1 MNRGASQLEMSAKAQ
16 AGDAPDLTGAR
27 RRVLVSKREVLVVAL
42 FALTALISLDV
53 TRNGTG
59 APLFWPATGVAA
71 ALLVRWHGLRW
82 GRILFGLQVAGT
94 LINWLAGGNAA
105 GPSVALAAVDVFEV
119 GFTAYVLR
127 SDLVRLPFPNI
138 TFVAGVRMFFLL
150 GVILPGIAA
159 LLGGLVLHLAVG
171 SNFAESSGNW
181 YTAIAAGAL
190 LLAPA
195 IYLSNKTAWRRLSS
209 RENRALNLA
218 LAAGCLVLTY
228 CSIRYSRF
236 PLLTLGIPLIVVAFR
251 VGAFGAALMCEAVGL
266 LIVAFWILGG
276 RTPGLEDPVTAGG
289 GALAG
294 MPFFA
299 LAAVMIS
306 PIMMGF
312 SADDRDR
319 VERNLAEE
327 RERLQTTLRAI
338 GDAVITTNPVGQ
350 ITYLNAAAENL
361 IGQELSQVAGRRL
374 DEVVAL
380 TNPQTLKVTT
390 SMVALCV
397 ARGEPVQR
405 PERCLL
411 HRPDGSPCYVLDA
424 ASPVN
429 SPDGAL
435 SGVVVVL
442 RDATAGM
449 ERDRELS
456 HRAAHDSLTGL
467 INRFELERRLGD
479 CYERY
484 RHIERPATVLLIDLD
499 RFKEVN
505 DTGGHAA
512 GDEVLR
518 QVAKTLTHIVRDGD
532 LVARLGGDEFGIV
545 VPYSER
551 GRIELL
557 GAKVLGAISE
567 LTVEWN
573 GVGHTVG
580 ASIGVASLTPGMG
593 NVTEWIAA
601 ADRACYEAKRE
612 GRGRMRIAA

>member
-1 MNRGASQLEMSAKAQ
+1 LDTSAKAQ
-16 AGDAPDLTGAR
+16 SQDALSAAGAR
-27 RRVLVSKREVLVVAL
+27 RAWALSKRELLVVAL

-53 TRNGTG
+53 TRSGSG
-59 APLFWPATGVAA
+59 SPLFWPATGVAA
-71 ALLVRWHGLRW
+71 ALLVREAGLRW
-82 GRILFGLQVAGT
+82 GRVLFGLLLAGT
-94 LINWLAGGNAA
+94 LLNHLVGGNA
-105 GPSVALAAVDVFEV
+105 PVDSLALSAVDTFEV
-119 GFTAYVLR
+119 GLTAYVLR

-138 TFVAGVRMFFLL
+138 TFGAGVRMFFLL
-150 GVILPGIAA
+150 GIALPGLAA
-159 LLGGLVLHLAVG
+159 LLGGLVLHWAVG
-171 SNFAESSGNW
+171 ADFAAAAGNW

-190 LLAPA
+190 LLAPP
-195 IYLSNKTAWRRLSS
+195 IYLFSRTAWRRLSS
-209 RENRALNLA
+209 RDSRMLNLA
-218 LAAGCLVLTY
+218 LAAGCLILTY

-236 PLLTLGIPLIVVAFR
+236 PLITLGIPLLVVAFR
-251 VGAFGAALMCEAVGL
+251 VGAFGAALMCEGVGL
-266 LIVAFWILGG
+266 LIVAFWVLGV
-276 RTPGLEDPVTAGG
+276 RTPGLAEPVTAGG

-294 MPFFA
+294 LPFFA

-319 VERNLAEE
+319 AERNLAEE

-338 GDAVITTNPVGQ
+338 GDAVITTNAVGQ
-350 ITYLNAAAENL
+350 ITYLNVAAENL

-411 HRPDGSPCYVLDA
+411 HRPDGSPCYVLDT
-424 ASPVN
+424 ASPVS

-435 SGVVVVL
+435 NGVVVVL
-442 RDATAGM
+442 RDATAGV

-456 HRAAHDSLTGL
+456 HRAAHDALTGL
-467 INRFELERRLGD
+467 INRFEFESRLGD

-484 RHIERPATVLLIDLD
+484 RHIERQGTVLLIDLD

-518 QVAKTLTHIVRDGD
+518 QVAKTLASLVRDSD
-532 LVARLGGDEFGIV
+532 LVSRLGGDEFGILL
-545 VPYSER
+545 PYSDR
-551 GRIELL
+551 PRIEQL
-557 GAKVLGAISE
+557 GAKVLRAISE
-567 LTVEWN
+567 LTIEWN
-573 GVGHTVG
+573 EATHSVG
-580 ASIGVASLTPGMG
+580 ASIGVASLAPGIG
-593 NVTEWIAA
+593 SVTAWIAA
-601 ADRACYEAKRE
+601 ADRACYEAKRA
-612 GRGRMRIAA
+612 GRGQMRIAG